1 MEVLSTITARMP
13 APSAADLPILIE
25 DIACSYRGAGGL
37 VDNRL
42 IRGDNLAVLRALEPE
57 LAGQVQCVYID
68 PPFNTG
74 QAFAHY
80 DDGLEPGRW
89 LARIRARLVVLHRLL
104 RASGTLFV
112 HIDDNELGALITAA
126 DDVFGRSNRIAVIT
140 VKQSSVSGPKAHN
153 PGFVSIAS
161 FIVVYARQRAA
172 WRPARVHAPT
182 PRDPRYTRFI
192 DNPGDPPEQWR
203 LVPLRQAFAR
213 ARGLDPGRV
222 RGPGHEPAL
231 EAFVLAHADRVVRT
245 ARVAARD
252 VAGDARQ
259 VLARSAAAPGVVLRA
274 SRPDQKDR
282 FFLSGEQ
289 LIFYA
294 AKVREIDGQ
303 RVTGQPLSTIW
314 DDLLPNN
321 LHNEGG
327 VEFAGGKKPELL
339 LKRCLDVATAP
350 GDLVLDAF
358 AGSGTT
364 AAVAHKMG
372 RRWIAIELGPHAET
386 HCIPRL
392 RAVIDGSDRGGA
404 TSATGWRGGG
414 GFRFYRL
421 AADS

>member
-1 MEVLSTITARMP
+1 MPFPREPEHAPQVLLE
-13 APSAADLPILIE
+13 DLGH
-25 DIACSYRGAGGL
+25 AYRAAGGIH
-37 VDNRL
+37 DNRL

-57 LAGQVQCVYID
+57 LAGRVQCVYID

-80 DDGLEPGRW
+80 DDGLAHDHW
-89 LARIRARLVVLHRLL
+89 LARIRARLVALHRLL
-104 RASGTLFV
+104 CDSGTLFV
-112 HIDDNELGALITAA
+112 HIDDNELAYLITVA
-126 DDVFGRSNRIAVIT
+126 DDVFGRHNRIAVIT
-140 VKQSSVSGPKAHN
+140 VKQSSVSGPKAGN

-172 WRPARVHAPT
+172 WKSNKVHAPT
-182 PRDPRYTRFI
+182 PRDPRYTRYI
-192 DNPGDPPEQWR
+192 DNYDDPPEQWR

-213 ARGLDPGRV
+213 ASGLDLKGLRGRA
-222 RGPGHEPAL
+222 HEPAL
-231 EAFVLAHADRVVRT
+231 EAFVLAHAHRVVRT
-245 ARVAARD
+245 ARIAPRD
-252 VAGDARQ
+252 VAEGARR
-259 VLARSAAAPGVVLRA
+259 VLARSVERPGVVLRA
-274 SRPDQKDR
+274 ERHAQKDM
-282 FFLSGEQ
+282 FFITGEQ

-294 AKVREIDGQ
+294 AKVRELDGQ

-327 VEFAGGKKPELL
+327 VEFANGKKPELL
-339 LKRCLDVATAP
+339 LRRCLDVATDP

-392 RAVIDGSDRGGA
+392 RAVIDGTDPSGA
-404 TSATGWRGGG
+404 TGPTGWRGGG

-421 AADS
+421 APPPS